1 MSSKATGGY
10 NSIDSLELHLRSW
23 WSKFYSR
30 PLKDPILESYHV
42 YELAYE
48 YFDKIER
55 DKAAVLASEQ
65 EADKIEDEKIQEAL
79 DWVAEEEK
87 KEAEALAIRRQQE
100 AEEEK
105 KRLQEQD
112 EGWMI
117 AQLKKQ
123 YGDDYGEDINLN
135 M

>member
-1 MSSKATGGY
+1 M
-10 NSIDSLELHLRSW
+10 RSW
-23 WSKFYSR
+23 WSKTYNR

-48 YFDKIER
+48 YFDKSER
-55 DKAAVLASEQ
+55 LKAQLVVSEQ
-65 EADKIEDEKIQEAL
+65 EADRIEDEKVQNAL
-79 DWVAEEEK
+79 DWAAEEERR
-87 KEAEALAIRRQQE
+87 EAEELAAKRALEAE
-100 AEEEK
+100 AEEER

-123 YGDDYGEDINLN
+123 YGDDYGEDISLD